1 MANRRMF
8 SLTVVDT
15 DRFIDMP
22 TSARLLYYD
31 IGMRADDEG
40 FLDGVKR
47 IMRVTGAS
55 DDDLRVL
62 IARQFVI
69 PFQNGVIVVR
79 HWNVNNQLRKDRA
92 KSTICTAEKA
102 LLFLKNSGEY
112 ELIGDGRQTVAKLP
126 TGRQPNDNQRLPQ
139 YSIGKEREEEENA
152 APSDSFGLL
161 SDDELDILRENHS
174 KADLL
179 IARYHLPDGDMTRES
194 LLEDAESFGWDKL
207 EAALKTAAT
216 SNSRERVSVAFYRS
230 ILNGSG
236 GKKNGGNYDGVA
248 CV

>member
-1 MANRRMF
+1 MF

-22 TSARLLYYD
+22 ASARLLYFD

-92 KSTICTAEKA
+92 KPTICTAEKT
-102 LLFLKNSGEY
+102 LLSLNNSGEY
-112 ELIGDGRQTVAKLP
+112 ELIGDGRQTVSGLA
-126 TGRQPNDNQRLPQ
+126 TRRQPNDNQRLPQ
-139 YSIGKEREEEENA
+139 YSIGENRGGEENA

-161 SDDELDILRENHS
+161 SDEEIATLRDNHA

-179 IARYHLPDGDMTRES
+179 VARYHLPDGDMTREA
-194 LLEDAESFGWDKL
+194 LLNDAESFGWDTL

-230 ILNGSG
+230 ILNGNG
-236 GKKNGGNYDGVA
+236 GKRNAGTYDGVA

>member
-79 HWNVNNQLRKDRA
+79 HWNVNNQLRKDRS
-92 KSTICTAEKA
+92 KPTICTEEKA
-102 LLFLKNSGEY
+102 LLSLKNSGEY

-126 TGRQPNDNQRLPQ
+126 TGRQPNGNQWLPQ
-139 YSIGKEREEEENA
+139 YSIDKEREAEESA
-152 APSDSFGLL
+152 APSGSFGLL
-161 SDDELDILRENHS
+161 SDDELDLLRDNHA
-174 KADLL
+174 KADSL
-179 IARYHLPDGDMTRES
+179 IVLYHLPDGTVTRDA
-194 LLEDAESFGWDKL
+194 LLEDAESFGWEKL
-207 EAALKTAAT
+207 EAALKIAAT

-230 ILNGSG
+230 ILNGNG
-236 GKKNGGNYDGVA
+236 GKKTGRSYDDIA

>member
-1 MANRRMF
+1 MF

-69 PFQNGVIVVR
+69 PFQNG
-79 HWNVNNQLRKDRA
+79 
-92 KSTICTAEKA
+92 
-102 LLFLKNSGEY
+102 FF
-112 ELIGDGRQTVAKLP
+112 
-126 TGRQPNDNQRLPQ
+126 
-139 YSIGKEREEEENA
+139 YSI
-152 APSDSFGLL
+152 
-161 SDDELDILRENHS
+161 
-174 KADLL
+174 
-179 IARYHLPDGDMTRES
+179 
-194 LLEDAESFGWDKL
+194 
-207 EAALKTAAT
+207 
-216 SNSRERVSVAFYRS
+216 NS
-230 ILNGSG
+230 I
-236 GKKNGGNYDGVA
+236 
-248 CV
+248 

>member
-1 MANRRMF
+1 
-8 SLTVVDT
+8 
-15 DRFIDMP
+15 
-22 TSARLLYYD
+22 
-31 IGMRADDEG
+31 MRADDEG

-92 KSTICTAEKA
+92 KPTSCTAEKT
-102 LLFLKNSGEY
+102 LLSLNNSGEY
-112 ELIGDGRQTVAKLP
+112 ELIGDGRQTVSGLA
-126 TGRQPNDNQRLPQ
+126 TGRQPNGNQRLPQ
-139 YSIGKEREEEENA
+139 YSLGKERVVEGNA
-152 APSDSFGLL
+152 TPSDSFGLL
-161 SDDELDILRENHS
+161 SDEDIAVLRDNHAR
-174 KADLL
+174 ADSLME
-179 IARYHLPDGDMTRES
+179 RYHLPDGDTTREA

-207 EAALKTAAT
+207 EAALKVAAT
-216 SNSRERVSVAFYRS
+216 SNSRERVSIAFYRS
-230 ILNGSG
+230 ILNGNG
-236 GKKNGGNYDGVA
+236 GKRNARSYDGVA